1 MRSNSYEYNNI
12 IDIASVERIPFAV
25 TIELNTTCNLRCEHC
40 YIPKHTDCG
49 MSAETVKRL
58 LDDLRRLGTFELV
71 FTGGEIFISKDIE
84 EILDYSRDLGY
95 SVKLFTNVTLIDG
108 DIAKKLKDKSIS
120 LISVLTSLI

>member
-49 MSAETVKRL
+49 MSTETVKRL

-71 FTGGEIFISKDIE
+71 FTGGEIFLRKDIE
-84 EILDYSRDLGY
+84 EILDYSRDLGF
-95 SVKLFTNVTLIDG
+95 SVKLFTNVTLIDE